1 MNIKEIGRA
10 MKLIRQSKE
19 WSLDYESQ
27 SLEIHR
33 NTLSKYEDNP
43 EDMTIGLLDKFL
55 KLHNIT
61 REKFFNLVYDNSL
74 IKCNDSSQET

>member
-1 MNIKEIGRA
+1 MNTKEIGSA

-27 SLEIHR
+27 LLEIHR

-43 EDMTIGLLDKFL
+43 EDMTIGILDKFL
-55 KLHNIT
+55 KLHNLT
-61 REKFFNLVYDNSL
+61 RENFFKIIYDNSL
-74 IKCNDSSQET
+74 IKCGTSQDI